1 MGFFDF
7 FKKSPVSSAA
17 PKAAIPAA
25 RISDALNVTA
35 ISFFPAGPSKRQVLG
50 SLIGGLELP
59 DPGFALKAILAREE
73 AGSTVITPGIALP
86 HARIQ
91 GLTRVRAAL
100 GLCPGGVQYS
110 SKIEDSV
117 QVILLFLGPADNMR
131 EHLAFLASVSALFQN
146 KELVQKLLQQA
157 SADKVLQLLS
167 VAEKSL

>member
-7 FKKSPVSSAA
+7 FKKSPHSPAA
-17 PKAAIPAA
+17 PKPAVLPV

-50 SLIGGLELP
+50 SLIGGLDLP
-59 DPGFALKAILAREE
+59 DPGPALKAILAREE

-86 HARIQ
+86 HARIA
-91 GLTRVRAAL
+91 GIPRVRAAL
-100 GLCPGGVQYS
+100 GLCPAGVQYS
-110 SKIEDSV
+110 PKVEDSV

-146 KELVQKLLQQA
+146 ETLVKKLLQQT
-157 SADKVLQLLS
+157 SADTVLRMI
-167 VAEKSL
+167 VDAEKSL